1 MAIAA
6 LVLEIMW
13 VEALVHVM
21 ARRDFGLP
29 FLNYLVPFGA
39 LIFQLLAVL
48 VWYNITNASFSNQC
62 NLPASE
68 IFQKPSLCPTTGPSL
83 AAASLA
89 VLAALVP
96 VHCLLYALRDYVK
109 PQKRA

>member
-1 MAIAA
+1 MAVAA
-6 LVLEIMW
+6 LVLEVMW

-21 ARRDFGLP
+21 GRREFGLP
-29 FLNYLVPFGA
+29 FLNYLVPVGA

-48 VWYNITNASFSNQC
+48 VWYNITNASFGNQC
-62 NLPASE
+62 SRPSNE
-68 IFQKPSLCPTTGPSL
+68 VFQKPPLCPTTGPSL

-89 VLAALVP
+89 VLGTLVP

>member
-1 MAIAA
+1 M
-6 LVLEIMW
+6 LEVLW

-29 FLNYLVPFGA
+29 FLNYLVPIGA
-39 LIFQLLAVL
+39 FLFQFLAVL

-62 NLPASE
+62 SQSSSE
-68 IFQKPSLCPTTGPSL
+68 IFQKPAICPTTGPSL

-89 VLAALVP
+89 VLGALVP

-109 PQKRA
+109 PQKRT